1 MEIIFSFHAQEQIK
15 ERKIPIIWA
24 EETIKYPDEIIKENS
39 KYYAIKK
46 LNGKTL
52 KVVYIKERYIKV
64 ITLFFIK

>member
-1 MEIIFSFHAQEQIK
+1 MEIIFSFHAKEQIK
-15 ERKIPIIWA
+15 ERKIQLVWA
-24 EETIKYPDEIIKENS
+24 EETIKYPDEIIKENN

-52 KVVYIKERYIKV
+52 KIIYIKERYIKV